1 MKEGK
6 KHEGKTLPVGAKK
19 YVEEGLKLVI
29 VYAGQ
34 YFGTFGSQ
42 KFILLY
48 MSCGAEVKQH
58 LYLILNKI

>member
-48 MSCGAEVKQH
+48 MSCGAEVK
-58 LYLILNKI
+58 